1 MSVQCG
7 WITEELEDLGYRQFL
22 LCSTLFCSLKKAA
35 DSKEGESMSSLP
47 LKMNGNT
54 VSQDPTHMSQFPH
67 KHEEN
72 ASLPKTAGE
81 SVGGGC
87 PASTAME
94 DRLDKVY
101 LEILKKKTTVNHS
114 LLPQGDKTNQVRVCA
129 QAVGC

>member
-7 WITEELEDLGYRQFL
+7 WITEELEDLGYMQFL

-54 VSQDPTHMSQFPH
+54 MSQDPTHMSQFPH

-114 LLPQGDKTNQVRVCA
+114 LLPQGNKTNQVRVCA